1 MVKLPFIQQLAGI
14 EIELQSAIE
23 ERNRARQ
30 DASES
35 NLAQDEVVSKAKGK
49 ENILEDSE
57 RSYKFY
63 HT

>member
-1 MVKLPFIQQLAGI
+1 MI

-35 NLAQDEVVSKAKGK
+35 NLAQDEVVS
-49 ENILEDSE
+49 ILLSDLRRKKLLKKNS
-57 RSYKFY
+57 SSQGCPSS
-63 HT
+63 

>member
-1 MVKLPFIQQLAGI
+1 MANLLWLKLCSIQQISVI

-35 NLAQDEVVSKAKGK
+35 NLAQDEVVGIS
-49 ENILEDSE
+49 
-57 RSYKFY
+57 R
-63 HT
+63 

>member
-1 MVKLPFIQQLAGI
+1 MILLQQLSVI

-35 NLAQDEVVSKAKGK
+35 NLAQDEVVSV
-49 ENILEDSE
+49 
-57 RSYKFY
+57 
-63 HT
+63 

>member
-1 MVKLPFIQQLAGI
+1 MVGILTMSMLKACFIQQLSVI

-35 NLAQDEVVSKAKGK
+35 NLAQDEVVS
-49 ENILEDSE
+49 I
-57 RSYKFY
+57 
-63 HT
+63 

>member
-1 MVKLPFIQQLAGI
+1 MI

-35 NLAQDEVVSKAKGK
+35 NLAQDEVVR
-49 ENILEDSE
+49 I
-57 RSYKFY
+57 
-63 HT
+63 

>member
-1 MVKLPFIQQLAGI
+1 MQSKLKSICSVNTQHSHSFCDQQLSVI

-35 NLAQDEVVSKAKGK
+35 NLAQDEVVSTF
-49 ENILEDSE
+49 LC
-57 RSYKFY
+57 
-63 HT
+63 